1 MKSRWN
7 DADLTAQ
14 NDELDQLVYLSRL
27 LGKDHSLVLLG
38 GGNTSAKVRER
49 NLHGEEEEILY
60 VKGSGTS
67 LEDVNR
73 DSFSP
78 VRLQQ
83 VLPLLALH
91 GLSTPVLMNAF
102 ACAMTRA
109 KSPTPSIETLL
120 HALLPFPFV
129 THTHA
134 DSLLAV
140 GNTEHGEEHIRD
152 VYGDDVLVVPF
163 RSSGFDLA
171 QCCAEAVRRKMTS
184 RTVGIVLMHH
194 GVFAFGATAREAY
207 ERMIS
212 LVSRAEDYLKANQAW
227 ELPQKQGSPR
237 HQQGLEI
244 AALRQAVCRQGNNRT
259 FILTVDDSPTAL
271 AFARRPD
278 IADIS
283 QQGPSTPHHAIF
295 TKRVPMLGRDVAAYG
310 DSYHR
315 YLAALTGA
323 VERID
328 GAPRIVL
335 DPELGL
341 CAIGVNAFYADA
353 AAEVYR
359 HTIDI
364 ISRASALDRYRALP
378 AGEILAAEVEYGG
391 FEHKVRDDER
401 RPLSGQIVLVAEAAS
416 PFGQACSQALLSRGA
431 AVVGLDKSRDVA
443 TLFPPPAYLGMA
455 CDTQEPAA
463 IADALETAAR
473 RYGGVDHVVAP
484 ANFPLTLLQPFLA
497 LSPVTN
503 RVVLTD
509 NDPKHLEQAL
519 AKLVG
524 QGLHANAL
532 RLAGNGAAAGGK
544 LAAEMCGPLFE
555 KSSNSLIEIN
565 K

>member
-1 MKSRWN
+1 MKSRWK
-7 DADLTAQ
+7 DADLTAH

-27 LGKDHSLVLLG
+27 LGEDHSLVLLG

-49 NLHGEEEEILY
+49 NLYGEEEDILY

-67 LEDVNR
+67 LEDANR

-91 GLSTPVLMNAF
+91 GVSTPVLLNAF
-102 ACAMTRA
+102 SCAMTCA
-109 KSPTPSIETLL
+109 KAPTPSIETLL

-140 GNTEHGEEHIRD
+140 GNTEHGEERIRT
-152 VYGDDVLVVPF
+152 VYGDEVLIVPF

-171 QCCAEAVRRKMTS
+171 QCCAEAVQQQMTS
-184 RTVGIVLMHH
+184 RTIGIVLMNH
-194 GVFAFGATAREAY
+194 GIFAFGATAREAY
-207 ERMIS
+207 ERMIA
-212 LVSRAEDYLKANQAW
+212 LVSRAEDHLKANQAW
-227 ELPQKQGSPR
+227 KLPEEQSSLPR
-237 HQQGLEI
+237 RQGLEI
-244 AALRQAVCRQGNNRT
+244 ADLRRAICRQGNNRP
-259 FILTVDDSPTAL
+259 FILTVDNSPTAL

-278 IADIS
+278 VADIS
-283 QQGPSTPHHAIF
+283 QQGPATPHHAIF
-295 TKRVPMLGRDVAAYG
+295 TKRVPMLGRDVVAYG
-310 DSYHR
+310 DSYRH
-315 YLAALTGA
+315 YLSTLTGA

-391 FEHKVRDDER
+391 FEHKVRGDEQ

-416 PFGQACSQALLSRGA
+416 PFGQACSHALLARGA
-431 AVVGLDKSRDVA
+431 AVVGLDKARDVA
-443 TLFPPPAYLGMA
+443 TLFPPPSYLGIA
-455 CDTQEPAA
+455 CDTQAPEAL
-463 IADALETAAR
+463 ADALEMAAR

-484 ANFPLTLLQPFLA
+484 ANFPLMQLQPLLA

-503 RVVLTD
+503 RIVLAD
-509 NDPKHLEQAL
+509 DDSKQLEQAL
-519 AKLVG
+519 TKLVG
-524 QGLHANAL
+524 QGRHANAVL
-532 RLAGNGAAAGGK
+532 LAGNSTEAGAK
-544 LAAEMCGPLFE
+544 LVAEMCGHLF
-555 KSSNSLIEIN
+555 KNTSNSLIKIN
-565 K
+565 I